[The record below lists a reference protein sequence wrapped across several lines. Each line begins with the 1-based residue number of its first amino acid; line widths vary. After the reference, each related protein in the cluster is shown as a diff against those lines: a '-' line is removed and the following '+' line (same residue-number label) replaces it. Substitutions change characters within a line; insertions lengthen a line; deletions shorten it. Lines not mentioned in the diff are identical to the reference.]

1 MMGIAQQLRK
11 AMKATKLSRY
21 AIARGSGVDYA
32 VVSRFLDE
40 LSDIRLSTAG
50 RLAEYLNLEL
60 KPARKAKKQ
69 RKS

>member
-1 MMGIAQQLRK
+1 MMGLTEQLRK
-11 AMKATKLSRY
+11 AMKASKQSRY
-21 AIARGSGVDYA
+21 AIAKGSGVDYA

-50 RLAEYLNLEL
+50 RLTKYLDLEL

>member
-1 MMGIAQQLRK
+1 MMTLPQQLRK

-21 AIARGSGVDYA
+21 AIAKGSGVDYA

-50 RLAEYLNLEL
+50 RLTEYLDLEL